1 MLSLLEVAPC
11 IPIVLF
17 TWKIQ
22 GKAGQGISL
31 RAGQKLPMESTAL
44 KAHSRREHQ
53 AGDTIGLLLY
63 CYCKTNT
70 LPASSTCTQAI
81 PIDRSIH

>member
-1 MLSLLEVAPC
+1 MLSLLEVAAC

-44 KAHSRREHQ
+44 KAHSRREQPGRRHYRF
-53 AGDTIGLLLY
+53 TSVLLL
-63 CYCKTNT
+63 
-70 LPASSTCTQAI
+70 
-81 PIDRSIH
+81 